1 MGVWDHGSGEWST
14 SERGG
19 FTHALGPAGTMVVA
33 RDSDWLHKGV
43 YYPESH
49 ARARPLFPHPPS
61 HFSLQRARAF
71 LLA

>member
-14 SERGG
+14 SEGGG
-19 FTHALGPAGTMVVA
+19 FTHALGPGTMVVA

-49 ARARPLFPHPPS
+49 ARARPQS
-61 HFSLQRARAF
+61 VAVGRSVEGIGMTRQWI
-71 LLA
+71 

>member
-49 ARARPLFPHPPS
+49 ARARPRS
-61 HFSLQRARAF
+61 VGRSVARF
-71 LLA
+71 EGIGMTRQWI